1 MSNYTSGALRI
12 FSGKCCLCDVG
23 IPVNAFSTWGD
34 PVEIHTGDIVIVW
47 HGDYI
52 GTDIESWTPT
62 DGMTAVVADHY
73 QSFSGGA
80 IELRREV
87 CEPFAMGIKGCGFN
101 HPEWRVQVVKKFS
114 DVVPGEHWTAYGFSY
129 AYSEAADAAI
139 DKAKQVSRE

>member
-1 MSNYTSGALRI
+1 MSNYTAGALRI

-62 DGMTAVVADHY
+62 DGMTAVVASHY
-73 QSFSGGA
+73 QSFSDDV
-80 IELRREV
+80 IELRREA
-87 CEPFAMGIKGCGFN
+87 CEPFAMGIKDCGFN

-114 DVVPGEHWTAYGFSY
+114 DVVPGEHWPVYGFSY
-129 AYSEAADAAI
+129 DYSEAADVAI
-139 DKAKQVSRE
+139 AKSITKSSE

>member
-1 MSNYTSGALRI
+1 MNTHTVGALRI
-12 FSGKCCLCDVG
+12 FSGKSCLCDVG

-52 GTDIESWTPT
+52 GTDLESWTPT
-62 DGMTAVVADHY
+62 DGMTAVVANHY
-73 QSFSGGA
+73 QSFSGGV

-87 CEPFAMGIKGCGFN
+87 CEPFAMGIKDCGFD

-114 DVVPGEHWTAYGFSY
+114 DVVPGEHWPAYGFSY

-139 DKAKQVSRE
+139 AKAMPEQSE